1 MRVSDR
7 QLCWVL
13 IIKNL
18 LITLEKSLADG
29 NRLAYELSRNK
40 EVVRKVEDDSE
51 KCTMSFKTYKA
62 LRVAME
68 EKKGKGLTSSERDQI
83 AAELAGKGKDCD
95 LDLKPCLQ
103 SEMIFTYWKD
113 LENIVEGRRFFNTKY
128 FSSKWSQKT
137 IHQPGGGV
145 S

>member
-40 EVVRKVEDDSE
+40 EVVRKVEDDRE

-68 EKKGKGLTSSERDQI
+68 EKYFV
-83 AAELAGKGKDCD
+83 
-95 LDLKPCLQ
+95 LKKRRPSTMFSRSFQ
-103 SEMIFTYWKD
+103 YV
-113 LENIVEGRRFFNTKY
+113 NII
-128 FSSKWSQKT
+128 SL
-137 IHQPGGGV
+137 
-145 S
+145 